1 MEFINVEL
9 SSVVHSL
16 GPFLRI
22 SMNIQEINICKDATW
37 FGICICYLAKKP
49 SRIFL
54 LPSVHLLL
62 QSYLHFSEFVFGEE
76 VLLYSLVPIIQPS
89 LHLDKRFRHFGCAW
103 HTKELVGCPHRF
115 LVGASPS
122 TLTCISSTSLQFQPQ
137 PQPHFTS
144 PHHSHLLFI
153 LLLNFSSLVPPSP
166 QFYIVY
172 VNPHIS

>member
-1 MEFINVEL
+1 MTFLFIRKV
-9 SSVVHSL
+9 SSSPIEIINTVLH
-16 GPFLRI
+16 
-22 SMNIQEINICKDATW
+22 NIRLTETSPI
-37 FGICICYLAKKP
+37 
-49 SRIFL
+49 
-54 LPSVHLLL
+54 LPSISAFVVIS
-62 QSYLHFSEFVFGEE
+62 SYWTFLEE